1 MTWNRLLPETQAGRV
16 MAVAT
21 LVTTI
26 GSGAYLVVSV
36 LYFTTEIGLSPTQV
50 GLGLSVAGLAGLV
63 SGVPMGH
70 LGDRVGAR
78 ELLIALLV
86 LAAPVAAAAALV
98 QSMWQFVLAASA
110 LSVLDRGSAAVRAGL
125 IASMTTG
132 AERIRIRAHLRSVT
146 NIGMSVGAGI
156 GALALL
162 VDTRAAYVTLL
173 VLNGASYLVAAFVL
187 RRHPS
192 VPPTQHTSDGP
203 VWIVFRDRPYVVV
216 TLLMAAM
223 AIQYS
228 ILDVGIPLW
237 VDRYTTAPTWMVAV
251 LFVLNT
257 TMVILFQVA
266 LSRRVESL
274 EAAVRAVSASGV
286 VFFVACGL
294 FALAAGQ
301 DVGIAIILLLA
312 GGVVH
317 GTGELMQAAAQ
328 FCLSQTLAA
337 PHAQGQYQGLAS
349 TGFSLSA
356 MLAPTAIALLPI
368 ALGPPGW
375 WILGGIF
382 VVLGAALIPAVAWAA
397 RTREQ
402 YTSAVT
408 TSA

>member
-1 MTWNRLLPETQAGRV
+1 

-21 LVTTI
+21 LITTI
-26 GSGAYLVVSV
+26 GSGAYLVVAV
-36 LYFTTEIGLSPTQV
+36 LYFTREVGLSPTQV
-50 GLGLSVAGLAGLV
+50 GLGLSIAGLAGLL

-78 ELLIALLV
+78 GLLIALLV

-98 QSMWQFVLAASA
+98 QNMWQFVLAASA

-132 AERIRIRAHLRSVT
+132 AGRIRIRAYLRSVT
-146 NIGMSVGAGI
+146 NIGMSAGAGI
-156 GALALL
+156 GALALV

-173 VLNGASYLVAAFVL
+173 ALNGVSYLAAAYVL

-192 VPPTQHTSDGP
+192 VPPMQRPSDGP

-223 AIQYS
+223 ATQYS

-274 EAAVRAVSASGV
+274 EAAVRAVSTSGV

-301 DVGIAIILLLA
+301 DVGIAVVLLLA

-356 MLAPTAIALLPI
+356 MLAPTAIAMLPI
-368 ALGPPGW
+368 ALGPTGW

-382 VVLGAALIPAVAWAA
+382 VVLGAALVPAVAWAA

-408 TSA
+408 SSV

>member
-1 MTWNRLLPETQAGRV
+1 
-16 MAVAT
+16 MAVAS
-21 LVTTI
+21 LITTV
-26 GSGAYLVVSV
+26 GSGAYLVVAV
-36 LYFTTEIGLSPTQV
+36 LYFTREIGLSPTQV
-50 GLGLSVAGLAGLV
+50 GLGLSIAGLAGLL

-70 LGDRVGAR
+70 LGDRMGAR
-78 ELLIALLV
+78 GLLIALLV

-98 QSMWQFVLAASA
+98 QNMWQFVLAASA

-132 AERIRIRAHLRSVT
+132 AGRIRIRAYLRSVT

-156 GALALL
+156 GALALV
-162 VDTRAAYVTLL
+162 VDTRSAYVTLL
-173 VLNGASYLVAAFVL
+173 VLNGVSYLVAAFVL

-192 VPPTQHTSDGP
+192 VPPMQRPSDGP

-274 EAAVRAVSASGV
+274 EAAVRAVSTSGV

-301 DVGIAIILLLA
+301 DVGIAIVLLLA

-317 GTGELMQAAAQ
+317 GTGELMQAAAH

-356 MLAPTAIALLPI
+356 MLAPSAIAMLPI
-368 ALGPPGW
+368 ALGPTGW

-382 VVLGAALIPAVAWAA
+382 VVLGAALVPAVAWAA

-408 TSA
+408 SSV